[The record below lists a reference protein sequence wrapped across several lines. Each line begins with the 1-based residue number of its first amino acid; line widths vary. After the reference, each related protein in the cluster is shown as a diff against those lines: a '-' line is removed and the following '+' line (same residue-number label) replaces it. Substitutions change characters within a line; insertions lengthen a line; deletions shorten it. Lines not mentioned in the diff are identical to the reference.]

1 MRVLK
6 RVSVYIVMYKTM
18 SLRIQKFRICDTANV
33 DGVLLCSEY
42 YPIFPRYFSCRRG

>member
-33 DGVLLCSEY
+33 DGVFIVFRVL
-42 YPIFPRYFSCRRG
+42 PHFP